1 MRVIVILLAASLWL
15 VSAQSY
21 AETFLNDA
29 ALLSQQPEFSEE
41 PAPDTATKTRDK
53 QEDVAFSFQTELSSA
68 KDNQIPRYQEF
79 TPTHEVMRDVE
90 EKREANDRL
99 WEAIFSL
106 F

>member
-1 MRVIVILLAASLWL
+1 MRAIVILLAVSLWL
-15 VSAQSY
+15 QSAQSY

-29 ALLSQQPEFSEE
+29 ALLSQQPEFSQEI
-41 PAPDTATKTRDK
+41 APEAATETREK
-53 QEDVAFSFQTELSSA
+53 QEDVAFSFRTGPSSE

-79 TPTHEVMRDVE
+79 TPTHEAMRDVE

-99 WEAIFSL
+99 WGAIFSL

>member
-1 MRVIVILLAASLWL
+1 MRFIVILLAASLWL

-21 AETFLNDA
+21 AETFLNDD
-29 ALLSQQPEFSEE
+29 ALLSQQLEFSQE
-41 PAPDTATKTRDK
+41 PAPEPVTKTREK
-53 QEDVAFSFQTELSSA
+53 QQDVAFSFQTEPSSA
-68 KDNQIPRYQEF
+68 KDNQIQRYQEF

-99 WEAIFSL
+99 WGAIFSL